1 MRRAGGGDGSGRIRA
16 PPASLVPVRAGSI
29 PSRVPGSGFRSGLLC
44 LARCQFFK
52 KILRKRPGE
61 TGTGRDGDVYLIA
74 NEACVRHGFF
84 SFGLWLPLAME
95 KRELLIV
102 TVV

>member
-1 MRRAGGGDGSGRIRA
+1 M
-16 PPASLVPVRAGSI
+16 
-29 PSRVPGSGFRSGLLC
+29 
-44 LARCQFFK
+44 ARCQFFK

-74 NEACVRHGFF
+74 NEACVRHVFFFF